1 MPVKFHD
8 YYETLGVPRNADQD
22 AIKRAYRKL
31 ARKLHPDVN
40 PGDKAAEERFKEI
53 NEANEVLSDP
63 EKRRRYDELGPEWK
77 AGMDYSPPPR
87 GTENFRAHAA
97 RAGRP
102 REPFRAGQ
110 QFGGFSDFFESIFG
124 GQRGGV
130 GFEFSSR
137 GADVE
142 SEVSIALEE
151 AHRGTKRVVR
161 IPVEEICPACGGS
174 GKQDSKTCPVCQG
187 TGTEMRVESFTV
199 NIPRGVQDESV
210 IRVPG
215 KGGAGARGASRGDLY
230 FRVHIQPDS
239 LFQLRNGGDTE
250 LDLPLAP
257 WEAVLGST
265 IKVPTLDGPVEM
277 RVPPGSQGGQMLR
290 LRGKGLA
297 KQAGGQG
304 DQYVRLKIVVPT
316 KPTGKEAEL
325 LKQMAAESSFEPR
338 KAWN

>member
-1 MPVKFHD
+1 MAVKFRD
-8 YYETLGVPRNADQD
+8 YYETLGVSRNAGQD
-22 AIKRAYRKL
+22 EIKRAYRKL

-63 EKRRRYDELGPEWK
+63 EKRRRYDELGAEWK
-77 AGMDYSPPPR
+77 AGMDYTPPP
-87 GTENFRAHAA
+87 GGAEEFRSQ
-97 RAGRP
+97 AGRAQP
-102 REPFRAGQ
+102 PFEAGD

-124 GQRGGV
+124 GRRGGA
-130 GFEFSSR
+130 GFEFSTR

-142 SEVSIALEE
+142 SEVSITLKE
-151 AHRGTKRVVR
+151 AHHGTSRVVR
-161 IPVEEICPACGGS
+161 IPIAEVCSSCGGS
-174 GKQDSKTCPVCQG
+174 GMKDGKVCPVCRG
-187 TGTEMRVESFTV
+187 SGTETRLESFTV

-215 KGGAGARGASRGDLY
+215 KGGAGSGGASRGDLY
-230 FRVHIQPDS
+230 FRVHIQPDK
-239 LFQLRNGGDTE
+239 FFRLRNGSDTE

-257 WEAVLGST
+257 WEAILGST

-297 KQAGGQG
+297 KQVGGQG
-304 DQYVRLKIVVPT
+304 DQYVRLKIVVST
-316 KPTGKEAEL
+316 KPTEKETGL
-325 LKQMAAESSFEPR
+325 LKEMAAESSFEPR
-338 KAWN
+338 KGWN

>member
-1 MPVKFHD
+1 MPVKFRD
-8 YYETLGVPRNADQD
+8 YYETLGVPRTADQNE
-22 AIKRAYRKL
+22 IKRAYRRL

-40 PGDKAAEERFKEI
+40 PGNKAAEERFKEI

-63 EKRRRYDELGPEWK
+63 EKRRRYDELGTEWK
-77 AGMDYSPPPR
+77 AGMDYTPPP
-87 GTENFRAHAA
+87 GGAEDFRAQ
-97 RAGRP
+97 AGHT
-102 REPFRAGQ
+102 REPFGAGD
-110 QFGGFSDFFESIFG
+110 QFGGFSDFFETIFG
-124 GQRGGV
+124 GRRGGA

-142 SEVSIALEE
+142 SEVSITLEE

-161 IPVEEICPACGGS
+161 IPVEEICPMCGGS
-174 GKQDSKTCPVCQG
+174 GRKDSKTCPVCQG
-187 TGTEMRVESFTV
+187 TGTEIQVESFTV

-215 KGGAGARGASRGDLY
+215 KGGAGSGGAPRGDLY
-230 FRVHIQPDS
+230 FRVHIQPDGV
-239 LFQLRNGGDTE
+239 FRLRNGSDTE

-257 WEAVLGST
+257 WEAILGST
-265 IKVPTLDGPVEM
+265 IKVPTLEGPVEM

-297 KQAGGQG
+297 KQAGGHG

-316 KPTGKEAEL
+316 KPTEKETEL
-325 LKQMAAESSFEPR
+325 LKEMAAESSFQPR
-338 KAWN
+338 KGWN